1 MPSISSGVLVLR
13 RSGLTNGGKMG
24 TSPLNTYGGRG
35 MCSGTGSLGDIFP
48 GVNLA
53 RAAFNLVVK

>member
-1 MPSISSGVLVLR
+1 MRLAGFQGDHLFGAAPKYQDDKIEKKI
-13 RSGLTNGGKMG
+13 LT
-24 TSPLNTYGGRG
+24 
-35 MCSGTGSLGDIFP
+35 GTGSLGDIFP